1 MTDEKLYTLR
11 EVAEYAQVSMS
22 TIYRWIAEKKLK
34 AFKPGGQWRVRES
47 DLPGKQ
53 RDSEQQET

>member
-11 EVAEYAQVSMS
+11 EVADYAQVSMS
-22 TIYRWIAEKKLK
+22 TIYRWITDGKLK

-53 RDSEQQET
+53 KADEQQES

>member
-22 TIYRWIAEKKLK
+22 TIYRWIAEKKLN

-47 DLPGKQ
+47 DLPGK
-53 RDSEQQET
+53 RPSDAEQGS